1 MPHVRH
7 IFAQIMN
14 DRFISRIS
22 RGLAGLCGNRR
33 KATLDL
39 VGVSDMYAGAI
50 AVIVALGCV
59 AELLEV
65 RAEKRRSEA
74 AKSKREDFPGLRD

>member
-1 MPHVRH
+1 
-7 IFAQIMN
+7 
-14 DRFISRIS
+14 
-22 RGLAGLCGNRR
+22 
-33 KATLDL
+33 
-39 VGVSDMYAGAI
+39 MYAGAI

-65 RAEKRRSEA
+65 RAEKRRSKA

>member
-1 MPHVRH
+1 
-7 IFAQIMN
+7 MN
-14 DRFISRIS
+14 DRFISGIS
-22 RGLAGLCGNRR
+22 RGLAGFCGNRR
-33 KATLDL
+33 KGTLDL
-39 VGVSDMYAGAI
+39 VGVSDMDAGAI

-74 AKSKREDFPGLRD
+74 SKSKREDFPGLRD